1 MSKKTSKVLRSSR
14 EKKRP
19 TSTEVQKNI
28 SRNAVSIIWLIEMM
42 EKLPLE
48 ALPDALPDAIDVE
61 KYVICTYYVGLP
73 PFMDAKEVAYVAA
86 IEQSTGTWIPV
97 PGETTDVRKR
107 HVAKV
112 TGVYEVPQY
121 EYSTPKDLE
130 RREYIIQIAF
140 PWENFGTQIPM
151 LLSTVIGNI
160 SLGGR
165 IKCLDMRFPKSW
177 LKGFK
182 GPKFGIKGIRKML
195 GVKKR
200 PLINNMI
207 KPCVYTSAKM
217 GADLAYQAAVGGAD
231 IIKDDELLADPHFN
245 TLKERIPLFMEAL
258 DKADSE
264 KGEKTLYTANITDRV
279 PKLFENA
286 DLAQELGANALMINI
301 FAVGYSAF
309 RHVCEDPS
317 VKVPILCHMDIMG
330 AMSYSPITGIGT
342 NIVIGKLPRICGSDI
357 TVFPA
362 PYGKAPILK
371 ERYLGMAHDMVMP
384 LHNIDQSWPMP
395 SGGISQG
402 MVEEVV
408 DDLGTDIVIGSGGA
422 IHAHPDGP
430 KAGAM
435 AFRQAI
441 DAKMQ
446 GIPVSRY
453 AKEHDELKKA
463 MDSWGSG
470 RTGFDL

>member
-1 MSKKTSKVLRSSR
+1 MDR
-14 EKKRP
+14 
-19 TSTEVQKNI
+19 
-28 SRNAVSIIWLIEMM
+28 
-42 EKLPLE
+42 LPLE

-73 PFMDAKEVAYVAA
+73 PFMDAKQVAHAAA
-86 IEQSTGTWIPV
+86 IEQSTGTWTMV
-97 PGETTDVRKR
+97 PGETLQVRKR

-112 TGVYEVPQY
+112 VGVYEVPQY

-130 RREYIIQIAF
+130 RRQYIIQVAF
-140 PWENFGTQIPM
+140 PWENFGPQIPM

-177 LKGFK
+177 LKEFE
-182 GPKFGIKGIRKML
+182 GPKFGIKGLRKLL

-200 PLINNMI
+200 PLLNNMI

-217 GADLAYQAAVGGAD
+217 GAELCYEAAVGGAD
-231 IIKDDELLADPHFN
+231 IIKDDELLADPKFN
-245 TLKERIPLFMEAL
+245 TLEERIPLFMEAI
-258 DKADSE
+258 DKADAE
-264 KGEKTLYTANITDRV
+264 KGEKTLFTVNITDRV
-279 PKLFENA
+279 PKLFGNA
-286 DLAQELGANALMINI
+286 EKAIELGANALMIN
-301 FAVGYSAF
+301 FLAVGYSAF

-317 VKVPILCHMDIMG
+317 IDVPVLAHMDITG
-330 AMSYSPITGIGT
+330 ALSYSPITGIGS

-362 PYGKAPILK
+362 PYGKAPLLK
-371 ERYLGMAHDMVMP
+371 ERFLAMAHDMVMP
-384 LHNIDQSWPMP
+384 LRNIDQSMPMP

-402 MVEEVV
+402 MVEEAV
-408 DDLGTDIVIGSGGA
+408 DDLGPDIVIGSGGA

-430 KAGAM
+430 RAGAI

-441 DAKMQ
+441 EAKMK
-446 GIPVSRY
+446 GIHVSVY
-453 AKEHDELKKA
+453 AKEHEELKKA

>member
-1 MSKKTSKVLRSSR
+1 MDR
-14 EKKRP
+14 
-19 TSTEVQKNI
+19 
-28 SRNAVSIIWLIEMM
+28 
-42 EKLPLE
+42 LPLE
-48 ALPDALPDAIDVE
+48 AMPDALPDAIEME
-61 KYVICTYYVGLP
+61 KYVITTYYVGLP
-73 PFMDAKEVAYVAA
+73 PMIDVREVAYAA
-86 IEQSTGTWIPV
+86 AVEQSTGTWTLV
-97 PGETTDVRKR
+97 PGETVAVRKR

-112 TGVYEVPQY
+112 IGIYEVPAY
-121 EYSTPKDLE
+121 EYSYPRDAE
-130 RREYIIQIAF
+130 RRQYIIQVAY
-140 PWENFGTQIPM
+140 PWENFGQQIPM
-151 LLSTVIGNI
+151 LLSTVVGNI

-165 IKCLDMRFPKSW
+165 IKVLDMRFPKSW

-182 GPKFGIKGIRKML
+182 GPKFGIKGLRKLL

-200 PLINNMI
+200 PLLNNMI

-217 GADLAYQAAVGGAD
+217 GAELCYKAAVGGAD

-245 TLKERIPLFMEAL
+245 TIEERIPLFMEAL
-258 DKADSE
+258 DRADSE
-264 KGEKTLYTANITDRV
+264 KGEKTLFTVNITDSV

-286 DLAQELGANALMINI
+286 ERAINLGANALMIN
-301 FAVGYSAF
+301 FMAVGYSAF

-317 VKVPILCHMDIMG
+317 IKVPVLAHMDIAG

-342 NIVIGKLPRICGSDI
+342 NLVIGKLPRICGSDI

-371 ERYLGMAHDMVMP
+371 ERFLAMAHDMIMP
-384 LHNIDQSWPMP
+384 LHNIEQTAPMP

-408 DDLGTDIVIGSGGA
+408 DDLGPDIVIGSGGA
-422 IHAHPDGP
+422 IHAHPDGST
-430 KAGAM
+430 AGAV

-441 DAKMQ
+441 EAKMQ

-453 AKEHDELKKA
+453 AKEHEELKRA
-463 MDSWGSG
+463 MESWGSG

>member
-1 MSKKTSKVLRSSR
+1 MDR
-14 EKKRP
+14 
-19 TSTEVQKNI
+19 
-28 SRNAVSIIWLIEMM
+28 
-42 EKLPLE
+42 LPLE

-73 PFMDAKEVAYVAA
+73 PFMDAKQVAHAAA
-86 IEQSTGTWIPV
+86 IEQSTGTWTMV
-97 PGETTDVRKR
+97 PGETLQVRKR

-112 TGVYEVPQY
+112 VGLYEVPQY

-130 RREYIIQIAF
+130 RRQYIIQVAF
-140 PWENFGTQIPM
+140 PWENFGAQIPM

-177 LKGFK
+177 LKEFK
-182 GPKFGIKGIRKML
+182 GPKFGIKGLRKLL

-200 PLINNMI
+200 PLLNNMI

-217 GADLAYQAAVGGAD
+217 GADLCYEAAAGGAD
-231 IIKDDELLADPHFN
+231 IIKDDELLADPKFN
-245 TLKERIPLFMEAL
+245 TLEERIPLFMEAI
-258 DKADSE
+258 DKADAE
-264 KGEKTLYTANITDRV
+264 KGEKTLFTVNITDKV

-286 DLAQELGANALMINI
+286 EKAIELGANALMIN
-301 FAVGYSAF
+301 FLAVGYSAF

-317 VKVPILCHMDIMG
+317 IDVPVLAHMDITG
-330 AMSYSPITGIGT
+330 ALSYSPITGIGS

-362 PYGKAPILK
+362 PYGKAPLLK
-371 ERYLGMAHDMVMP
+371 ERFLAMAHDMIMP
-384 LHNIDQSWPMP
+384 LRNIDQTMPMP

-402 MVEEVV
+402 MVEEAV
-408 DDLGTDIVIGSGGA
+408 DDLGPDIVIGSGGA

-430 KAGAM
+430 KAGAI

-441 DAKMQ
+441 EAKMK
-446 GIPVSRY
+446 GIHVSVY
-453 AKEHDELKKA
+453 AKEHEELKKA

>member
-1 MSKKTSKVLRSSR
+1 MKD
-14 EKKRP
+14 
-19 TSTEVQKNI
+19 
-28 SRNAVSIIWLIEMM
+28 M
-42 EKLPLE
+42 PLD

-73 PFMDAKEVAYVAA
+73 PFMDAREVAWAAA
-86 IEQSTGTWIPV
+86 IEQSTGTWTMV
-97 PGETTDVRKR
+97 PGETAEVRKR

-112 TGVYEVPQY
+112 VGVYEVPQY
-121 EYSTPKDLE
+121 EYSTPRDIE
-130 RREYIIQIAF
+130 RRQYVIQVAF
-140 PWENFGTQIPM
+140 PWENFGPQIPM
-151 LLSTVIGNI
+151 LMSTVIGNI

-177 LKGFK
+177 LKDFK
-182 GPKFGIKGIRKML
+182 GPKFGIKGLRRLL

-200 PLINNMI
+200 PLLNNMI

-217 GADLAYQAAVGGAD
+217 GAELAYEAAAGGAD
-231 IIKDDELLADPHFN
+231 IIKDDELLANPDFN
-245 TLKERIPLFMEAL
+245 TIDERIPLFMDAI
-258 DKADSE
+258 DRADSE
-264 KGEKTLYTANITDRV
+264 KSEKTLFTVNITDRV

-286 DLAQELGANALMINI
+286 ERAIELGANALMIN
-301 FAVGYSAF
+301 FLAVGYSAF
-309 RHVCEDPS
+309 RAVCEDPS
-317 VKVPILCHMDIMG
+317 INVPVLAHMDVTG
-330 AMSYSPITGIGT
+330 ALSYSPITGIAT
-342 NIVIGKLPRICGSDI
+342 NLVIGKLPRICGSDI

-371 ERYLGMAHDMVMP
+371 ERFLLMAHDMVMP
-384 LHNIDQSWPMP
+384 LHNIDQTMPMP
-395 SGGISQG
+395 SGGISPG
-402 MVEEVV
+402 HVEEVI
-408 DDLGTDIVIGSGGA
+408 DDLGFDIVIGSGAG

-430 KAGAM
+430 RAGAI

-453 AKEHDELKKA
+453 AKEEGHEELKKA
-463 MDSWGSG
+463 MEAWGSK